1 MKLKKKK
8 IYLNGIHRYKYLNTN
23 KVIKKNKFIINIF
36 NKIITKGDLIEYYD
50 VSGCY
55 ILKPWSYFIWE
66 EIKNFFDNH
75 TGTPQD
81 APFIL
86 NGENKMR
93 DFVNSTLSGA
103 RQSLDTSKQIRQDT
117 GMEKEFIA
125 IPNANINQNISQYD
139 DNKSSIEKY
148 DLQVTESLKRINNL
162 MKKIL

>member
-1 MKLKKKK
+1 MNKELYGKTWDFPKDLQNHMKVCFAKVKNADANVEGFNRNRRLQTAASISYPELK
-8 IYLNGIHRYKYLNTN
+8 R
-23 KVIKKNKFIINIF
+23 
-36 NKIITKGDLIEYYD
+36 
-50 VSGCY
+50 
-55 ILKPWSYFIWE
+55 
-66 EIKNFFDNH
+66 IKNFFDNH

-86 NGENKMR
+86 NGESKMR

-103 RQSLDTSKQIRQDT
+103 RQSLDTSRQIRQDT

-139 DNKSSIEKY
+139 DNKTSIEKY

>member
-1 MKLKKKK
+1 MNKELYGKTWDFPKDLQNHMKVCFAKVKNVDSNVEGFNRNRRLQTAASISYPELK
-8 IYLNGIHRYKYLNTN
+8 R
-23 KVIKKNKFIINIF
+23 
-36 NKIITKGDLIEYYD
+36 
-50 VSGCY
+50 
-55 ILKPWSYFIWE
+55 
-66 EIKNFFDNH
+66 IKNFFDNH

-86 NGENKMR
+86 NGESKMR

-103 RQSLDTSKQIRQDT
+103 RQSLDTSRQIRQDT
-117 GMEKEFIA
+117 GMEREFIA

-139 DNKSSIEKY
+139 DNKTSIEKY

>member
-1 MKLKKKK
+1 
-8 IYLNGIHRYKYLNTN
+8 
-23 KVIKKNKFIINIF
+23 
-36 NKIITKGDLIEYYD
+36 
-50 VSGCY
+50 
-55 ILKPWSYFIWE
+55 
-66 EIKNFFDNH
+66 
-75 TGTPQD
+75 
-81 APFIL
+81 
-86 NGENKMR
+86 MR

>member
-1 MKLKKKK
+1 MNKELYGKTWDFPKDLQNHLRICFLKVKNANAN
-8 IYLNGIHRYKYLNTN
+8 IEGFNRN
-23 KVIKKNKFIINIF
+23 KRLQTATSISYP
-36 NKIITKGDLIEYYD
+36 E
-50 VSGCY
+50 
-55 ILKPWSYFIWE
+55 LKR
-66 EIKNFFDNH
+66 IKNFFDNH

-117 GMEKEFIA
+117 GMEKEFIT
-125 IPNANINQNISQYD
+125 IPNASINQNISQYD

>member
-1 MKLKKKK
+1 MNKELYGKTWDFPKDLQNHLRICFLKVKNANANIEGFK
-8 IYLNGIHRYKYLNTN
+8 RN
-23 KVIKKNKFIINIF
+23 KRLQTATSISYP
-36 NKIITKGDLIEYYD
+36 E
-50 VSGCY
+50 
-55 ILKPWSYFIWE
+55 LKR
-66 EIKNFFDNH
+66 IKNFFDNH

-125 IPNANINQNISQYD
+125 IPNASINQNISQYD

>member
-1 MKLKKKK
+1 MNKELYGKTWDFPKDLQNHLRICFLKVKNANAN
-8 IYLNGIHRYKYLNTN
+8 IEGFNRN
-23 KVIKKNKFIINIF
+23 KRLQTATSISYP
-36 NKIITKGDLIEYYD
+36 E
-50 VSGCY
+50 
-55 ILKPWSYFIWE
+55 LKR
-66 EIKNFFDNH
+66 IKNFFDNH

>member
-1 MKLKKKK
+1 MNKELYGKTWDFPKDLQNHLKICFGKVKNADAN
-8 IYLNGIHRYKYLNTN
+8 IEGFNRN
-23 KVIKKNKFIINIF
+23 KRLQTATSISYP
-36 NKIITKGDLIEYYD
+36 E
-50 VSGCY
+50 
-55 ILKPWSYFIWE
+55 LKR
-66 EIKNFFDNH
+66 IKNFFDNH

-117 GMEKEFIA
+117 GMEKEFIT
-125 IPNANINQNISQYD
+125 IPNASINQNISQYD

>member
-1 MKLKKKK
+1 MNKELYGKTWDFPKDLQNHLKICFAKVKNVDSN
-8 IYLNGIHRYKYLNTN
+8 IEGFNRN
-23 KVIKKNKFIINIF
+23 KRLQTATSISYP
-36 NKIITKGDLIEYYD
+36 E
-50 VSGCY
+50 
-55 ILKPWSYFIWE
+55 LKR
-66 EIKNFFDNH
+66 IKNFFDNH

-103 RQSLDTSKQIRQDT
+103 RQSLETSKQIRQDT

-139 DNKSSIEKY
+139 DNKTSIEKY

>member
-1 MKLKKKK
+1 MNKELYGKTWDFPKDLQNHLKICFAKVKN
-8 IYLNGIHRYKYLNTN
+8 IDSNIEGFNRN
-23 KVIKKNKFIINIF
+23 KRLQTATSISYP
-36 NKIITKGDLIEYYD
+36 E
-50 VSGCY
+50 
-55 ILKPWSYFIWE
+55 LKR
-66 EIKNFFDNH
+66 IKNFFDNH

-103 RQSLDTSKQIRQDT
+103 RQSLETSKQIRQDT
-117 GMEKEFIA
+117 GMEKEFVE

-139 DNKSSIEKY
+139 DNKTSIEKY

>member
-1 MKLKKKK
+1 MNKELYGKTWDFPKDLQNHLKICFGKVKNADAN
-8 IYLNGIHRYKYLNTN
+8 IEGFNRN
-23 KVIKKNKFIINIF
+23 KRLQTATSISYP
-36 NKIITKGDLIEYYD
+36 E
-50 VSGCY
+50 
-55 ILKPWSYFIWE
+55 LKR
-66 EIKNFFDNH
+66 IKNFFDNH

-103 RQSLDTSKQIRQDT
+103 RQSLETSKQIRQDT

>member
-1 MKLKKKK
+1 MNKELYGKTWDFPNDLQNHLKICFAKVKNVDSN
-8 IYLNGIHRYKYLNTN
+8 IEGFNRN
-23 KVIKKNKFIINIF
+23 KRLQTATSISYP
-36 NKIITKGDLIEYYD
+36 E
-50 VSGCY
+50 
-55 ILKPWSYFIWE
+55 LKR
-66 EIKNFFDNH
+66 IKNFFDNH

-103 RQSLDTSKQIRQDT
+103 RQSLETSKQIRQDT

-139 DNKSSIEKY
+139 DNKTSIEKY

>member
-1 MKLKKKK
+1 MNKELYGKTWDFPNDLQNHLKICFAKVKNVDSN
-8 IYLNGIHRYKYLNTN
+8 IEGFNRN
-23 KVIKKNKFIINIF
+23 KRLQTATSISYP
-36 NKIITKGDLIEYYD
+36 E
-50 VSGCY
+50 
-55 ILKPWSYFIWE
+55 LKR
-66 EIKNFFDNH
+66 IKNFFDNH

-93 DFVNSTLSGA
+93 DFVNSILSGA
-103 RQSLDTSKQIRQDT
+103 RQSLETSKQIRQDT

-125 IPNANINQNISQYD
+125 IPNANISQNISQYD
-139 DNKSSIEKY
+139 DNKTSIEKY

>member
-1 MKLKKKK
+1 MNKELYGKTWDFPKDLQNHLRICFLKVKNANAN
-8 IYLNGIHRYKYLNTN
+8 IEGFNRN
-23 KVIKKNKFIINIF
+23 KRLQTATSISYP
-36 NKIITKGDLIEYYD
+36 E
-50 VSGCY
+50 
-55 ILKPWSYFIWE
+55 LKR
-66 EIKNFFDNH
+66 IKNFFDNH

-117 GMEKEFIA
+117 GMEKEFVA
-125 IPNANINQNISQYD
+125 IPNVNINQNISQYD